1 MHRTGIVM
9 IGLMLAACDNDRSTP
24 TGPSI
29 SGPIV
34 FRAELLAS
42 NEVPTVSGPE
52 AGARGTATITFDV
65 PRDTLGNIT
74 GAGPATIAMQLS
86 GFPRGTPAIAAHIH
100 TGPAG
105 VPGPV
110 LVGTT
115 LAPTAPVL
123 MGDGTANISVT
134 VNSVPQAQAAAITA
148 NPANYYFTVHTPL
161 NPAGAVRGQ
170 LTRVR

>member
-1 MHRTGIVM
+1 MKRPGIIIVA
-9 IGLMLAACDNDRSTP
+9 LALAACDNDRTTP

-34 FRAELLAS
+34 FRVELLAS
-42 NEVPTVSGPE
+42 NEVPPVAGPE
-52 AGARGTATITFDV
+52 AGAQGTATITFDV

-74 GAGPATIAMQLS
+74 GAGRATIAMQLS

-100 TGPAG
+100 TGPPG
-105 VPGPV
+105 VPGPI

-115 LAPTAPVL
+115 LAPAAPVL

-148 NPANYYFTVHTPL
+148 NPANYYFNVHTPL
-161 NPAGAVRGQ
+161 NPGGAVRGQ